1 MSQKLGTVTHD
12 KFRTTRFQ
20 KVLRK
25 KTQRLGV
32 RKWQGSGS
40 LLRRRRMDTDQVPL
54 QLPLVGEILRTETA
68 SELLD
73 ASVLD
78 EMSAKVDAGR
88 ESFAADIAVVLV
100 DIAMSLDMLLIAV

>member
-1 MSQKLGTVTHD
+1 M
-12 KFRTTRFQ
+12 
-20 KVLRK
+20 
-25 KTQRLGV
+25 
-32 RKWQGSGS
+32 
-40 LLRRRRMDTDQVPL
+40 PL

-88 ESFAADIAVVLV
+88 ESFPTDIAVVLV